1 MLRIGLH
8 VGLSY
13 EFGRGVAQPGRAL
26 GWGPS
31 GRWFESSLPD
41 QSYFLRES
49 YKRLFL
55 FNQKITLALIWIES

>member
-1 MLRIGLH
+1 MW
-8 VGLSY
+8 VLSY

-49 YKRLFL
+49 YKLLF
-55 FNQKITLALIWIES
+55 FEQKKEPWH